1 MPRSRPGRLQEADL
15 PADVRA
21 RLAARCAESET
32 PESQARH
39 AEEVAR
45 LQEEFP
51 PLQPDEALWEVLAAL
66 RLERERQGLT
76 LAELAARTQIDP
88 TTISKLENGRLPNP
102 TYSTLRALRPA
113 LGLRLGWTI
122 EKIPADVGA

>member
-1 MPRSRPGRLQEADL
+1 MSRPRRGQLQETDL

-21 RLAARCAESET
+21 RLAARRAESET

-45 LQEEFP
+45 IQEEFP
-51 PLQPDEALWEVLAAL
+51 PLQPDESLWEVLAAL
-66 RLERERQGLT
+66 RLERERLGLT
-76 LAELAARTQIDP
+76 LADVSARTKIDP

-102 TYSTLRALRPA
+102 TYSTMRTYARA
-113 LGLRLGWTI
+113 LGLRLGWTL
-122 EKIPADVGA
+122 EPMSADIRS

>member
-1 MPRSRPGRLQEADL
+1 MSRPQRGGIEESAL
-15 PADVRA
+15 PAEVRA
-21 RLAARCAESET
+21 RLADRRAESET

-39 AEEVAR
+39 ADEVAR
-45 LQEEFP
+45 IQEEFP

-76 LAELAARTQIDP
+76 LADVSARTKIDP

-102 TYSTLRALRPA
+102 TYSTMRTYARA
-113 LGLRLGWTI
+113 LGLRLGWML
-122 EKIPADVGA
+122 EPMPAESV